1 MQSLD
6 TLDITNEAAFA
17 ERGYPWQEWDQLRNE
32 APVYWYHRPNYEPFW
47 ALTKYEDVAWVAKNP
62 HLFSCGQRVQ
72 IETPD
77 EIEPFELER
86 QRRAKLYGH
95 PEDYYYGL
103 PFMDPPDHRLV
114 RQAMYPAFSQRG
126 IAHMEQRL
134 NDLAREHVGDFTTKL
149 IEQGSAD
156 VAHDLASRLPLAALF
171 QLLGVPDSD
180 WDYLFKLHHDIA
192 NAFHPEFIASLGEN
206 AMEWFME
213 KIMALDDYMAGL
225 VTRRMAEPPGEG
237 FDVLSGLMKARLHG
251 EPLKPYD
258 LGYIFTNLVHAGNGT
273 SRNAIA
279 GGVEVLLQ
287 NPDQLQKLVDDPSL
301 VDSAVEEILRWTS
314 VAIVFARVSR
324 EDIEIRGQRIRR
336 GETIAMVHPSAN
348 RDEEVFENPYTF
360 DITRNPNRHFTFGGF
375 GEHRCIGA
383 ALARMELRAMFRAL
397 LPLLPR
403 LELAGRSRLHVLRMV
418 VAEYAHMRVSLKSE

>member
-6 TLDITNEAAFA
+6 TLDITSEKLFA

-47 ALTKYEDVAWVAKNP
+47 ALTKYDDVAWVAKNP
-62 HLFSCGQRVQ
+62 QLFSCGQRVQ

-77 EIEPFELER
+77 EIEPFEFER
-86 QRRAKLYGH
+86 QRRAELYGH
-95 PEDYYYGL
+95 PEDYHYGL

-126 IAHMEQRL
+126 IADMEQRL
-134 NDLAREHVGDFTTKL
+134 ADLAVSHVADFTKALT
-149 IEQGSAD
+149 ENGSAD
-156 VAHDLASRLPLAALF
+156 VAHELAARLPLAALF

-180 WDYLFKLHHDIA
+180 WEYLFKLHHDIA

-206 AMEWFME
+206 AMAWFMQ
-213 KIMALDDYMAGL
+213 KIMELDDYMSGL
-225 VTRRMAEPPGEG
+225 VSRRLAEGG
-237 FDVLSGLMKARLHG
+237 GDGTDVLSRLANARVHG
-251 EPLKPYD
+251 EPLKAYD
-258 LGYIFTNLVHAGNGT
+258 IGYHFTNLVHAGNGT

-279 GGVEVLLQ
+279 GGVKALLEH
-287 NPDQLQKLVDDPSL
+287 PAELQKLIDDPSL

-314 VAIVFARVSR
+314 VAIVFARISR
-324 EDIEIRGQRIRR
+324 EDIEIRGQRIRK

-348 RDEEVFENPYTF
+348 RDEDVFEEPYRF
-360 DITRNPNRHFTFGGF
+360 DISRSPNRHATFGGA

-383 ALARMELRAMFRAL
+383 ALARMELRAMFHAL
-397 LPLLPR
+397 LPLLPK
-403 LELAGRSRLHVLRMV
+403 LELAGESRLHVLRMV
-418 VAEYAHMRVSLKSE
+418 VAEYAELKVRLKTP